1 MDGAEVV
8 NMVSDLVRA
17 ELLRRIGLGDVLT
30 PRDFTG
36 QLESRL
42 ALLLAVILVLQWF
55 AAS

>member
-36 QLESRL
+36 QFESRL